1 MPHAESDLDAARR
14 DAIHALCV
22 AQAQDRISVDLFEQ
36 RLLLLREAPTPAA
49 MWQILGDLDASGD
62 FALQRLDTPLPAPM
76 ETTAVAPLERMRLS
90 AVFSGTKRS
99 GQWTVPLSIEA
110 RIIFGDLTLDLR
122 DAWFDAD
129 TLDIEVDAFCG
140 KLRLILPPGT
150 QVENEIEETMSGSR
164 HRRSRGVT
172 EPNGLLIRLSGQMF
186 MSGLRITERLPT
198 SEDDGLLGGV
208 RRAVKRLKA

>member
-1 MPHAESDLDAARR
+1 MPHPDTHLDTARR
-14 DAIHALCV
+14 AAVHALCV

-49 MWQILGDLDASGD
+49 IRQILGDLDASGD
-62 FALQRLDTPLPAPM
+62 FALQRLDTPLLARM

-90 AVFSGTKRS
+90 AVFSGTRRS
-99 GQWTVPLSIEA
+99 GQWTVPLLIEA

-129 TLDIEVDAFCG
+129 TLDIDVDAFCG

-150 QVENEIEETMSGSR
+150 QVENEIEETMSGSK
-164 HRRSRGVT
+164 HKRSRGIA

-186 MSGLRITERLPT
+186 MSGLRITERPPT
-198 SEDDGLLGGV
+198 SEEAGFLAGV
-208 RRAVKRLKA
+208 RDVVKRLRA